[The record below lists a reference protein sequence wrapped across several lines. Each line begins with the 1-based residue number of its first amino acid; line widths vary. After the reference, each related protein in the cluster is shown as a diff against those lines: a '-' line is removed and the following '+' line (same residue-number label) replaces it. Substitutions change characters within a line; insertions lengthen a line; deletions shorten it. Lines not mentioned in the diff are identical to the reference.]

1 MNILEAFDQGLP
13 DIPARSGRKG
23 YPKLDP
29 TIIFREHMV
38 HGEPQTFAK
47 MPGDQNFVR
56 LTPPQWALL
65 QLFDGVRSYEEIA
78 ELLPER
84 AGVIFTVEDVKE
96 FASYLDDKTNLFY
109 KTPLE
114 KNITLK
120 QKLGH
125 QRHKHKRFA
134 FKDVSEITLHQ
145 WPHADDYITRLHPYV
160 AWIYTTWFTILTLIC
175 FAAMFGMWAD
185 KFGEIWN
192 DSFQFYNF
200 AGKTGWDI
208 FQFWFLFGAMA
219 FCHETAHGMTCKH
232 NGANVE
238 AIEFLLMFFSP
249 TFVCDCSQ
257 IWVLG
262 DRRARLQT
270 IIAGLWF
277 DLVICF
283 VATTFWWFSAPGMF
297 IHDAAYKVM
306 MVTGI
311 GVTLLNLNPLIK
323 LDGYYL
329 FSEIV
334 QEVDL
339 YERSRTFLADWTRKH
354 IYRLPVE
361 PEYLPR
367 RRRVMYLIYGVLSC
381 SYGYILLLFV
391 ALFLYH
397 VLRYFSP
404 EYAWVP
410 ALGLSFLMFRSG
422 LRKLVK
428 LMREIYLDK
437 KERVRNWFTPA
448 RIAVCSASALIVLFT
463 PIWPDN
469 VECRFVLEPSQHAV
483 IRTSEAG
490 IVKEVR
496 VHENDQVQAGQELV
510 TLGNLSLESEAA
522 KTRADLQVASARASA
537 AHLRY
542 ADFGR
547 ADRER
552 EETSKQTEILSER
565 LSDLSVKT
573 PVRGVVVTPRLQDLL
588 GTYVTAG
595 TLIAEVSD
603 RSQLKARLYI
613 PEFEIRDVRA
623 GTRARLHVDGKLLPV
638 TSVLAEIGPVSSQ
651 IDAGLL
657 EKEQLAGIVPPP
669 FYIGWVNLPS
679 NLNLAEGMTGTAK
692 LFVDRRSPAGF
703 CRRLLR
709 DLVERRLW

>member
-13 DIPARSGRKG
+13 DIPARSGHRG
-23 YPKLDP
+23 YPKLHPDV
-29 TIIFREHMV
+29 IFREHMV
-38 HGEPQTFAK
+38 HGEPLIFAK
-47 MPGDQNFVR
+47 TPGDQNFVR
-56 LTPPQWALL
+56 FTLPQWALL
-65 QLFDGVRSYEEIA
+65 QLFDGIRSYEEVA

-84 AGVIFTVEDVKE
+84 AGVLFTVEDVRE
-96 FASYLDDKTNLFY
+96 FASYLDDKTELFY

-134 FKDVSEITLHQ
+134 FKDVSEITLHR

-160 AWIYTTWFTILTLIC
+160 AWVYTTWFTVLTLIC

-185 KFGEIWN
+185 KFGEIWR

-208 FQFWFLFGAMA
+208 FEFWFLFGAMA

-262 DRRARLQT
+262 NRRERLHT
-270 IIAGLWF
+270 IVAGLWF
-277 DLVICF
+277 DLIICF

-297 IHDAAYKVM
+297 IHDFAYKVM

-323 LDGYYL
+323 LDGYYI

-339 YERSRTFLADWTRKH
+339 YERARAYLADWTRKH
-354 IYRLPVE
+354 LYRLPVE
-361 PEYLPR
+361 VEYLPR
-367 RRRVMYLIYGVLSC
+367 RRRIMYLIYAVLSS
-381 SYGYILLLFV
+381 SYGYILLIFV

-422 LRKLVK
+422 LRKLVR

-437 KERVRNWFTPA
+437 KELMRNWFTPA
-448 RIAVCSASALIVLFT
+448 RIAICSVAALIALLA

-469 VECRFVLEPSQHAV
+469 VACRFVLEPAQHAV
-483 IRTSEAG
+483 IRTSADG
-490 IVKEVR
+490 VVRQVR
-496 VHENDQVQAGQELV
+496 VHENDHVQAGQELV
-510 TLGNLSLESEAA
+510 VLGNLSLESDAA
-522 KTRADLQVASARASA
+522 RTRADFLVASARTNA
-537 AHLRY
+537 ARLRY
-542 ADFGR
+542 ADVGR
-547 ADRER
+547 FDRER
-552 EETSKQTEILSER
+552 EEASKQSRIVADQLA
-565 LSDLSVKT
+565 DLSVKT
-573 PVRGVVVTPRLQDLL
+573 PVSGVVVTPRLQDLL
-588 GTYVTAG
+588 GAYLTAG
-595 TLIAEVSD
+595 TLIAEVSE
-603 RSQLKARLYI
+603 RSQWKARLYI
-613 PEFEIRDVRA
+613 PEYEVRDVRIGA
-623 GTRARLHVDGKLLPV
+623 RARLRMDGNLFPV
-638 TSVLAEIGPVSSQ
+638 TSALVQIGPASSR
-651 IDAGLL
+651 IDVGLA

-669 FYIGWVNLPS
+669 FYVGWVDLPQS
-679 NLNLAEGMTGTAK
+679 GAFAEGMTGTAK
-692 LFVDRRSPAGF
+692 LFVARRSPAAF
-703 CRRLLR
+703 AYRLMR
-709 DLVERRLW
+709 DLVERRFW